1 MYKKISAI
9 TLVVL
14 ISSSVMA
21 NDQSVVFN
29 GITWGI
35 FPSNNVWRY
44 AEHAR
49 VYGSYYHVLDLPL
62 SNFDSVRRVV
72 GRFSIAGNETTL
84 TYFVLYK
91 IRLLDTTTNWIDANG
106 GNFLKTFIHK
116 IYIHDDFTIP
126 LINIDSI
133 STLCNSSSGDSGCTQ
148 WLPISEKTL
157 IDTPGW
163 IDPAVKIN
171 ELFSRFE
178 EVVVDPLCD
187 SMWAGGELY
196 LSYPINPMPH
206 YNDSD
211 SLNNIYG
218 EYKFVIYHRG
228 GLDSLKPVSGVYSP
242 FFYRCWGENI
252 DGICDN
258 GICYEY
264 DLEFFPRKT
273 RIYDTNNDTDPPHLI
288 WWEKPY
294 LYATTV
300 EHDLPDVIRSISND
314 TLLMT
319 WDDDTVTLACDTLGD
334 MHVTDGIN
342 TTQNKY
348 FYGHYIVAP
357 GAIKDNI
364 GNYHTIKELYKLRY
378 KDGQTITSSANVIIH
393 HAGLGT
399 AFNTLEQPLGD
410 TSTHFFLWL
419 PGEIKAYGYNGNV
432 DEPNT
437 KHPLF
442 HYVRHNNL
450 FNATIFNKDSL
461 PQLKILHSS
470 YYFLILEIAIQ
481 RAGLAHDPYIRISWV
496 SRGDVERDGFH
507 NLSSSGSWKAWWQN
521 PHVLLGGEYDSLF
534 ADTVGFTFH
543 WKPYMQ
549 IFVRGDTLY
558 WNSLPS
564 RGTNVKY
571 IYSEHLSSPVIHI
584 PDTTSDTFA
593 VIPETDSTTYFE
605 FQVKYETEDGSFISA
620 PAVTWYPRVKVY
632 RKNGQSKIE
641 WPACPCADFY
651 EVWWK
656 LDSTSEEWN
665 IDTTKSTSFYPKVGK
680 ELAVKV
686 RAVKNQMPMA
696 WGVTGNLV
704 PPSNLQGSLV
714 DIWGNNITLHV
725 TWEDNSKIE
734 DGYWL
739 KYKFND
745 TWHDT
750 LLAPNSTS
758 CNIYI
763 NDANPSPVYSPDEI
777 KIYPIL
783 YANPIDRA
791 GDIYMGE
798 GDSVTIFP
806 YLYVISDT
814 SYIVN
819 DLALGNGRKAITIV
833 TSDTTVYTFVEN
845 SNYGKNGK
853 GLESCIGVDTDG
865 NFITLWNTGHTLWL
879 QSSSD
884 TGYDSIYSVNDTSNE
899 EIRGIAIDVDT
910 TNNIHIAGLVL
921 NPPYNIYLI
930 YNRLLYGDKS
940 HALPWDTLATFR
952 YNGEKEEKVDLYGIA
967 STLDGSSVVI
977 NYSIGDVLYTYKTDA
992 QFIWNNNVNSI
1003 YNPVYW
1009 PATGKFWFPYVDN
1022 NDTLRFMSIDSYNR
1036 TSSPDWGYHYSNNS
1050 QSVYAFIPSNAPDNL
1065 SLALTE
1071 NGSPF
1076 AISRPIARVFL
1087 FRNDSGAFSQV
1098 ATAQIDTTGNIDRLL
1113 GFISSIE
1120 TEIIPDTHKPHIDTL
1135 LTGYISYKGNDS
1147 FHYLESFRF
1156 NISGGSVAGGPQGTG
1171 NSMLPSISLN
1181 KIVLNGKKDKLE
1193 LIIFSPN
1200 PEDEIVAYIYDIA
1213 GRELW
1218 RKQIVHTENRVYK
1231 VPISLK
1237 HLPQGVY
1244 FVHVKIGNR
1253 VFTRRI
1259 LSIK

>member
-1 MYKKISAI
+1 MYKKILAI

-14 ISSSVMA
+14 ISSSAMA

-44 AEHAR
+44 AEHAKI
-49 VYGSYYHVLDLPL
+49 YGSYYHVLDLPL
-62 SNFDSVRRVV
+62 SNSDSVRRVV
-72 GRFSIAGNETTL
+72 GRFSIAGNDTTL

-91 IRLLDTTTNWIDANG
+91 IRLLDTTTNWIDANSDP
-106 GNFLKTFIHK
+106 FLTTFIHK

-126 LINIDSI
+126 LIMVDSI
-133 STLCNSSSGDSGCTQ
+133 STLCYFSSTLGCIE

-163 IDPAVKIN
+163 VNPAVKIN
-171 ELFSRFE
+171 ELSSHFKK
-178 EVVVDPLCD
+178 VVVDPLCD

-196 LSYPINPMPH
+196 LSYPINPMPN
-206 YNDSD
+206 YNDYD
-211 SLNNIYG
+211 RLNNIYG

-242 FFYRCWGENI
+242 FFYRCWGENT

-300 EHDLPDVIRSISND
+300 EHDLPDVIDSISND

-319 WDDDTVTLACDTLGD
+319 WDDDTVTLTRDTLYEI
-334 MHVTDGIN
+334 HVTDGIN
-342 TTQNKY
+342 TADNKY
-348 FYGHYIVAP
+348 LYGHYIVAP

-364 GNYHTIKELYKLRY
+364 GNYHTIKELYQLRD

-410 TSTHFFLWL
+410 ISTHFFLWL

-432 DEPNT
+432 DEPET

-470 YYFLILEIAIQ
+470 YYFLILKITITKS
-481 RAGLAHDPYIRISWV
+481 DSNSSIRISWV
-496 SRGDVERDGFH
+496 SKEDVERDGFH

-534 ADTVGFTFH
+534 ADRVGFTFH

-549 IFVRGDTLY
+549 ILARGDTLY

-564 RGTNVKY
+564 RETDVKY
-571 IYSEHLSSPVIHI
+571 IYSDNPSSLVIHV

-593 VIPETDSTTYFE
+593 VIPEMDSTTCFE
-605 FQVKYETEDGSFISA
+605 FQVKYETENGSFISA
-620 PAVTWYPRVKVY
+620 PALTWYPRVKVLY
-632 RKNGQSKIE
+632 RKKGQSKIE
-641 WPACPCADFY
+641 WPHCPCADFY

-656 LDSTSEEWN
+656 SNSTSAEWN
-665 IDTTKSTSFYPKVGK
+665 IDTTNFTSFSLEVG
-680 ELAVKV
+680 EEFAAKV

-704 PPSNLQGSLV
+704 PPSNLQASLI
-714 DIWGNNITLHV
+714 DIWGDNITLHV

-739 KYKFND
+739 KYNFND

-750 LLAPNSTS
+750 LLTPNSTS

-763 NDANPSPVYSPDEI
+763 NDANPSPDSVEI

-819 DLALGNGRKAITIV
+819 DLALGNGRKAVTIV

-853 GLESCIGVDTDG
+853 GIESCIGVDTDG

-884 TGYDSIYSVNDTSNE
+884 MGYDSIYSVNDTSNE
-899 EIRGIAIDVDT
+899 AISGIAIDVDT
-910 TNNIHIAGLVL
+910 MNNLHIAGLLLHYNSLHDPAYIDKVL
-921 NPPYNIYLI
+921 LLCGHGNISELE
-930 YNRLLYGDKS
+930 
-940 HALPWDTLATFR
+940 WDTVIS
-952 YNGEKEEKVDLYGIA
+952 YNGAKAVDLYGIA
-967 STLDGSSVVI
+967 SALDGSSVII
-977 NYSIGDVLYTYKTDA
+977 NYSIDDGLYTCKTSNDTIIA
-992 QFIWNNNVNSI
+992 WKEMKKV

-1009 PATGKFWFPYVDN
+1009 PATEKFWFPYVDN
-1022 NDTLRFMSIDSYNR
+1022 NDTLRFMSMDSYNR
-1036 TSSPDWGYHYSNNS
+1036 TSSPDWGYHYPNNS
-1050 QSVYAFIPSNAPDNL
+1050 QSVYAFIPSNGPDNL

-1071 NGSPF
+1071 NSSHYIDP
-1076 AISRPIARVFL
+1076 SIARIFL

-1098 ATAQIDTTGNIDRLL
+1098 ATAQIGTTGNIDRLL

-1156 NISGGSVAGGPQGTG
+1156 NISEGSVAGGPQGTG

-1193 LIIFSPN
+1193 LVIFSPN
-1200 PEDEIVAYIYDIA
+1200 PEDEIVAHIYDIA